1 MPRYRAYG
9 LTIDSAIELPE
20 LERAV
25 DSSSADLTIRV
36 GPIPA
41 EGLAGGH
48 QISPY
53 RSTTPTATWL
63 HIPRVGKFLI
73 TGGHTITVDPD
84 PGAKPALAPVVGAAG
99 VTDAGADT
107 TGAPAPHPDTIRVFV
122 LGMCMGVVLC
132 QRGYLVLHGNA
143 VQVGDACMCAVGAS
157 GAGKS
162 TVAAAFW
169 RRGHTVLADDI
180 VAVDHESRALPG
192 LPRIKL
198 WQDSANRLAI
208 DTAPLER
215 IWPGEEK
222 FNVPVAPASAPLPLR
237 WVYILDVHDGPDLR
251 LQPITGLERFAPL
264 HENTYVVRLL
274 HGMQIRED
282 HLKAC
287 SRLAG
292 RIRLVKVSRPRE
304 GLPVDALIDAL
315 AADMAKQ
322 PAGG

>member
-1 MPRYRAYG
+1 
-9 LTIDSAIELPE
+9 
-20 LERAV
+20 
-25 DSSSADLTIRV
+25 
-36 GPIPA
+36 
-41 EGLAGGH
+41 
-48 QISPY
+48 
-53 RSTTPTATWL
+53 
-63 HIPRVGKFLI
+63 
-73 TGGHTITVDPD
+73 
-84 PGAKPALAPVVGAAG
+84 
-99 VTDAGADT
+99 
-107 TGAPAPHPDTIRVFV
+107 
-122 LGMCMGVVLC
+122 MGVVLC

-208 DTAPLER
+208 DTAPLDR

-315 AADMAKQ
+315 SADMARH
-322 PAGG
+322 PAGGWV

>member
-1 MPRYRAYG
+1 MPLYRAYG
-9 LTIDSAIELPE
+9 LTIDSALELPE
-20 LERAV
+20 LEPRIAGPAGGPDLSIRLGAV
-25 DSSSADLTIRV
+25 APD
-36 GPIPA
+36 
-41 EGLAGGH
+41 GLPGGH
-48 QISPY
+48 QVNPY
-53 RSTTPTATWL
+53 RSTTPTDTWL
-63 HIPRVGKFLI
+63 HIPSVGRFLI

-84 PGAKPALAPVVGAAG
+84 PAPVVGAAG
-99 VTDAGADT
+99 VTGAGADT
-107 TGAPAPHPDTIRVFV
+107 TRAPAPHPDTIRVFV

-208 DTAPLER
+208 DTAPLDR
-215 IWPGEEK
+215 ILPGEEK
-222 FNVPVAPASAPLPLR
+222 FNVPVAPAPAPLPLR
-237 WVYILDVHDGPDLR
+237 WVYILDVHDGPNLR

-264 HENTYVVRLL
+264 HANTYVVRLL
-274 HGMQIRED
+274 QGMQIREE

-287 SRLAG
+287 GQLAG

-315 AADMAKQ
+315 AADMAQ
-322 PAGG
+322 HPTGG